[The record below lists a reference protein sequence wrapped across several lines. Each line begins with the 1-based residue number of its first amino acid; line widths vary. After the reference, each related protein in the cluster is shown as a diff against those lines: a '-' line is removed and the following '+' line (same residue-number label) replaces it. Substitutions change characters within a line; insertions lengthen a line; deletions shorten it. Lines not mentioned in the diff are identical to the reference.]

1 MRFCGGAAP
10 EDPMAKRQIL
20 VVEDEADIAELIR
33 FQLEKAG
40 FGVTCVRSGERAL
53 EAVGRQ
59 PPDLVLL
66 DLMLPGM
73 DGLSVCRRLKT
84 APATRTVP
92 VIMVTARGDER
103 DVVQGLDAGA
113 DDYVVKPFSPA
124 VLVARVEAALRRQGA
139 SAGDRD
145 TPLTVRGIVIHPGRH
160 EVKVN
165 GQPVRLTRTEFMIL
179 HLLARR
185 PGWVFT
191 RSQIVGE
198 VRGKSDVV
206 TDRSVDVQIVSLRR
220 KLGGSGALIE
230 TVRGVGYRMRG

>member
-1 MRFCGGAAP
+1 
-10 EDPMAKRQIL
+10 MAKRQIL
-20 VVEDEADIAELIR
+20 VVEDEADIAELVR

-40 FGVTCVRSGERAL
+40 FAVTCVRSGERAL
-53 EAVGRQ
+53 EEVGRQ

-73 DGLSVCRRLKT
+73 DGLSVCRRIKG

-139 SAGDRD
+139 AAGNRD
-145 TPLTVRGIVIHPGRH
+145 APLSVRGIVIHPGRH

-165 GQPVRLTRTEFMIL
+165 GEPVRLTRTEFMIL

-220 KLGGSGALIE
+220 KLGEAGELIE